1 VGPLRSVCGEPSTVV
16 RDTAAATPG
25 RGRGGRPTGTEASVG
40 PRRLLQLSLV
50 LAAAA
55 VLILAL
61 TGALS
66 PAFAGMAGFG
76 S

>member
-1 VGPLRSVCGEPSTVV
+1 M
-16 RDTAAATPG
+16 
-25 RGRGGRPTGTEASVG
+25 G

-66 PAFAGMAGFG
+66 PAFAGMSGLG